1 MKFFSFL
8 FFCLQLV
15 SAEKIYDCFLFFNEL
30 ELLEIRLN
38 ELYDHVDHFV
48 LVEATESFR
57 GRPKPLYYRDH
68 QHLFQKYAPKIIHVV
83 LDEPLS
89 TDDLWAREAFQR
101 NQILRGLKKCRPNDL
116 ILISDL
122 DELIRGEDVQRF
134 LAPLKNETALAV
146 SAHQRFYRMY
156 LNRRHKFT
164 PFWIGTVATTFEYLR
179 RTSPENLRC
188 SRFTFPLVEDVG
200 WHFTGVGG
208 LKRFVEKIE
217 NFSHAPSEDTPE
229 NKDPQKIYEGLDAH
243 LVIEP
248 LSPSFPKF
256 ILEHQE
262 QLLEQRLLDYPG
274 NVIYQ

>member
-1 MKFFSFL
+1 MKFL
-8 FFCLQLV
+8 ALLLWIHLAC
-15 SAEKIYDCFLFFNEL
+15 AEKIYDCFLFFNEL

-68 QHLFQKYAPKIIHVV
+68 QERFRKYANKIIHVI
-83 LDEPLS
+83 LDEPLI
-89 TDDLWAREAFQR
+89 TEDLWAREAFQR
-101 NQILRGLKKCRPNDL
+101 NQILRGLKRCRLNDL

-122 DELIRGEDVQRF
+122 DELIRGEDVQR
-134 LAPLKNETALAV
+134 LVAPLRDEIALAV
-146 SAHQRFYRMY
+146 SANQRFYRMY
-156 LNRRHKFT
+156 LNRRHRFT
-164 PFWIGTVATTFEYLR
+164 PFWIGTVATTFEHLR
-179 RTSPENLRC
+179 RMSPEALR
-188 SRFTFPLVEDVG
+188 RNRANFPLVDDVG

-208 LKRFVEKIE
+208 LKRFIEKIE
-217 NFSHAPSEDTPE
+217 NFAHAPTEDTPE
-229 NKDPQKIYEGLDAH
+229 NKDPQKIFEGLDGH

-262 QLLEQRLLDYPG
+262 ELLEQGLLDYPG
-274 NVIYQ
+274 NSIYK